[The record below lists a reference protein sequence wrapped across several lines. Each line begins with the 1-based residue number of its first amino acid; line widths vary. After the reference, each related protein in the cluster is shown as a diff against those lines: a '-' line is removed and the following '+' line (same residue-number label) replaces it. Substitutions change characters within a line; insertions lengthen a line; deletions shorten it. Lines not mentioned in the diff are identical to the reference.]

1 MIHSF
6 LLIGQSNMAGRGF
19 LSEAKEI
26 DKSHIRVLRNGLWVP
41 MFHPINPDRAFSGV
55 NLAESFAEGYAK
67 HHGVDVG
74 LICCADGGTKL
85 SQWMPGEILY
95 ENAVNNA
102 RLAMRSSTLVG
113 ILWHQGE
120 SDIKQGIDT
129 YRPRFEEMMTSLK
142 RDIGCGDVPIVVGAL
157 GEYLK
162 DYENFSEEDFSNVLR
177 FNKMLEET
185 ARDNKNMAFVSSS
198 GLRSNP
204 DNLHF
209 SAEGLYDFGLRY
221 LKAFESVGY
230 NTNTD
235 TFTKTAVSRT
245 ARELL

>member
-19 LSEAKEI
+19 LNETKEI
-26 DKSHIRVLRNGLWVP
+26 DKTHIKVLRNGLWLP
-41 MFHPINPDRAFSGV
+41 MFRPINPDRAFSGV

-67 HHGVDVG
+67 AHGTEVG

-85 SQWMPGEILY
+85 SQWMPGETLY

-120 SDIKQGIDT
+120 SDIKVGT
-129 YRPRFEEMMTSLK
+129 ASYRLCFEHMIASLK
-142 RDIGCGDVPIVVGAL
+142 KDIGCGDVPVIVGAL

-162 DYENFSEEDFSNVLR
+162 DYAGFTEEDFSEVLR
-177 FNKMLEET
+177 FNKTLEQM
-185 ARDNKNMAFVSSS
+185 AADNKHMAYVPSR
-198 GLRSNP
+198 GLKPNP

-209 SAEGLYDFGLRY
+209 SAESLYEFGIRY
-221 LKAFESVGY
+221 LEAYDSVGY
-230 NTNTD
+230 KAESSAD
-235 TFTKTAVSRT
+235 TSASRT
-245 ARELL
+245 EIELL

>member
-19 LSEAKEI
+19 LNEAREI
-26 DKSHIRVLRNGLWVP
+26 DKTHIKVLRNGLWVP
-41 MFHPINPDRAFSGV
+41 MFRPVNPDRAFSGV
-55 NLAESFAEGYAK
+55 NLAESFAEAYAK
-67 HHGVDVG
+67 THGVDVG

-120 SDIKQGIDT
+120 SDIKVGT
-129 YRPRFEEMMTSLK
+129 ASYRLRFEQMIASLK
-142 RDIGCGDVPIVVGAL
+142 KDVGCGDVPVIVGAL

-162 DYENFSEEDFSNVLR
+162 DYAGFTEEDFSEVLR
-177 FNKMLEET
+177 FNKTLEQM
-185 ARDNKNMAFVSSS
+185 AADNKNMAYVSSR
-198 GLRSNP
+198 GLKPNP

-209 SAEGLYDFGLRY
+209 SAESLYEFGVRY
-221 LKAFESVGY
+221 LEAYESVGY
-230 NTNTD
+230 TSKEEINV
-235 TFTKTAVSRT
+235 AASRT
-245 ARELL
+245 AIELL

>member
-19 LSEAKEI
+19 LNEAKDI

-41 MFHPINPDRAFSGV
+41 MFRPVNPDRAFSGV
-55 NLAESFAEGYAK
+55 NLAESFAEGYTK
-67 HHGVDVG
+67 THGVDVG

-120 SDIKQGIDT
+120 SDIKQGIDD
-129 YRPRFEEMMTSLK
+129 YRPRFEEMMASLK
-142 RDIGCGDVPIVVGAL
+142 RDIGCGDVPVIVGAL

-162 DYENFSEEDFSNVLR
+162 DYEKFSEKEFSEVLR
-177 FNKMLEET
+177 FNKILEET
-185 ARDNKNMAFVSSS
+185 ASDNINMAFVSSA
-198 GLRSNP
+198 GLKPNP

-209 SAEGLYDFGLRY
+209 SAEALYDFGLRY
-221 LKAFESVGY
+221 LDAYESVGY
-230 NTNTD
+230 DPD
-235 TFTKTAVSRT
+235 TTSDPAAASRT
-245 ARELL
+245 AIELL